1 MEMKTIA
8 ADDTIT
14 HVALEGRLDLV
25 GARSIEL
32 PFAALVCSRRKPA
45 LIDLSKVSFLASY
58 GIRVLMGGAKSLQA
72 NGVKLVLLKPQA
84 QVLETLR
91 LACLLELIPVEEDEA
106 KARALL
112 GV

>member
-8 ADDTIT
+8 ADESIT
-14 HVALEGRLDLV
+14 HVALEGRLDLA

-32 PFAALVCSRRKPA
+32 SFAALVCGRRKPA

-58 GIRVLMGGAKSLQA
+58 GIRVLVGGAKSLHA
-72 NGVKLVLLKPQA
+72 NGAKLVLLKPQA
-84 QVLETLR
+84 QVLQTLR
-91 LACLLELIPVEEDEA
+91 LASLLELIPVEEDEA

-112 GV
+112 GG